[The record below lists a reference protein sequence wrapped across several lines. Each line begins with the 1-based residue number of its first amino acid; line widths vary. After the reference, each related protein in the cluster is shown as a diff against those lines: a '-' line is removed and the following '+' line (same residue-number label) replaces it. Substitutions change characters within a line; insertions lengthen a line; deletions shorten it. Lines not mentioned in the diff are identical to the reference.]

1 MDACAP
7 SAFKGAGARRTER
20 GATACPPWRS
30 LSAARW
36 PVRWSKKRL
45 SLREFAR
52 IRPKPS
58 NSDGFW
64 TTPPQCR
71 PDAAKP
77 RRILDHS
84 AHRHQAHARDPRM
97 RHPHRPTERT
107 PARTPPSAP
116 FGGRTTTRRHR
127 RPAGH
132 EGNCEWMGGLPPV
145 PHPADAV
152 GGMGSRVRT
161 YSGWP
166 PAAPKA
172 PYYRQVP
179 IYRRGDDADDAR
191 NHGDPHRG
199 ASESA
204 CFQRYGHER
213 DREGLT
219 NNGEGEVIGCHA

>member
-1 MDACAP
+1 MNSPGSGQNRLTQTDFGSP
-7 SAFKGAGARRTER
+7 RR
-20 GATACPPWRS
+20 
-30 LSAARW
+30 SAAQTQRN
-36 PVRWSKKRL
+36 PD
-45 SLREFAR
+45 A
-52 IRPKPS
+52 
-58 NSDGFW
+58 FW
-64 TTPPQCR
+64 TTLPTATMPTRTTPVCATLIAPQSALQRIPRGAHPSQGEPP
-71 PDAAKP
+71 PG
-77 RRILDHS
+77 
-84 AHRHQAHARDPRM
+84 AHARNR
-97 RHPHRPTERT
+97 RPT
-107 PARTPPSAP
+107 
-116 FGGRTTTRRHR
+116 
-127 RPAGH
+127 GH
-132 EGNCEWMGGLPPV
+132 KGNCEWMGGLPPV